1 MMGKKLKQSKI
12 TPNRL
17 YLVLIT
23 VLASILRI
31 YRLAHQSL
39 WLDEIFSLEGAVLGK
54 SLSDSGL
61 LSGFQGPLYYFLLHF
76 WANLGESDFLIRLLS
91 VFLGIGA
98 VISIYFLG
106 KAIFDE
112 KVGILSAFILSISPM
127 HIWYSQEVRMYILL
141 ILSSVVAITFFI
153 RAFEKN
159 DRFSWLGY
167 LFATTT
173 SLYSHPS
180 AVFLIFGEW
189 IFFIIMRKKY
199 LSFLKRWLTYQ
210 MLVLLAIMP
219 WLVGVLT
226 RLLTTTAG
234 VGLETIGRGAGGV
247 ASFPLAAVGYVPFT
261 YSVGYSVG
269 PSIAELHESLAL
281 RQLIPYWWI
290 LLPIFIIFSLTF
302 MNGLLFIKKYPEK
315 FLLLISLLL
324 VPIIS
329 VIMLSV
335 FKNMTFNVRYTLA
348 AFPAFILILSLGI
361 VGFKSKMTRF
371 IICLLVVLVSA
382 YSLNN
387 YYFNERYAKE
397 DSRSAAR
404 YITMD
409 SQLNDVILITSIREP
424 FNYYYKGDLTV
435 VGLYANEMISDKK
448 MRQAIEQKTRGYNRV
463 WLVLSRTW
471 EVGSSEM
478 IQGYFDVNYGL
489 IGKKIF
495 PGIKVFLYKSG

>member
-1 MMGKKLKQSKI
+1 MGKKLKQSKI
-12 TPNRL
+12 TPNHL
-17 YLVLIT
+17 YLVLIIA
-23 VLASILRI
+23 LASILRI
-31 YRLAHQSL
+31 YRLAYQSL
-39 WLDEIFSLEGAVLGK
+39 WLDEIFSMEGAALGK

-61 LSGFQGPLYYFLLHF
+61 LSGFNGPLYYVLLHF
-76 WANLGESDFLIRLLS
+76 WAALGESDFFIRFLS
-91 VFLGIGA
+91 ALLGIGA
-98 VISIYFLG
+98 IVSIYFLG

-112 KVGILSAFILSISPM
+112 RVGILSAFILSISPM

-141 ILSSVVAITFFI
+141 ILFSVAAITFFI
-153 RAFEKN
+153 RALDKN
-159 DRFSWLGY
+159 DHLSWLGY
-167 LFATTT
+167 LFATTA

-234 VGLETIGRGAGGV
+234 VGLETIGRGAGGA

-302 MNGLLFIKKYPEK
+302 MNGLLFIRKYPEK
-315 FLLLISLLL
+315 FLLVILLLL

-329 VIMLSV
+329 VIMLV
-335 FKNMTFNVRYTLA
+335 LVKNMPLNVRYTLT
-348 AFPAFILILSLGI
+348 AFPAFIVILSLGI
-361 VGFKSKMTRF
+361 AGFKSKMTRF
-371 IICLLVVLVSA
+371 IICLLVVLAFA

-387 YYFNERYAKE
+387 YYFNEKYAKE
-397 DSRSAAR
+397 DSRTAAR
-404 YITMD
+404 YITMNSEPHD
-409 SQLNDVILITSIREP
+409 LILITSATGS
-424 FNYYYKGDLTV
+424 FNYYYKGDLTIT
-435 VGLYANEMISDKK
+435 GLYADEMISKKK
-448 MRQAIEQKTRGYNRV
+448 MQRTIEKKARGYNRI
-463 WLVLSRTW
+463 WLVLFRIW
-471 EVGSSEM
+471 EVDSSDM
-478 IQGYFDVNYGL
+478 IQDYFSANYDL
-489 IGKKIF
+489 ISKKTF
-495 PGIKVFLYKSG
+495 PGIEVFLYKSG